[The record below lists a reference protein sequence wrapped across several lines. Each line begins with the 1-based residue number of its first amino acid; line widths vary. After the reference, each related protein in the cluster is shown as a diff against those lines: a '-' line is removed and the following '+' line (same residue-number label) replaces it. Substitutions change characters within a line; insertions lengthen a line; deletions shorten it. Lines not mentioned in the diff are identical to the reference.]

1 MQPHIGRPVFSL
13 QHQSLQ
19 APLLAEGV
27 IRGVAEKVVHSF
39 LPYASLHSVDDGGH
53 ASVKF
58 ARHIDR
64 SRIFIHHSG
73 AEE

>member
-1 MQPHIGRPVFSL
+1 
-13 QHQSLQ
+13 
-19 APLLAEGV
+19 
-27 IRGVAEKVVHSF
+27 
-39 LPYASLHSVDDGGH
+39 LHSVDDDGH